1 MLNDESGHQSI
12 LHLTWIAF
20 FLIFVS
26 WFNMAPFNTTLVS
39 TVGLTSSQIDILMI
53 CNVALTIPARIII
66 GYLVDHFGPKKVF
79 IWLLLFTGLVSCQF
93 ALATIYEE
101 FLISR
106 LLMSISGAGFV
117 AGIKM
122 IGDWYPPKNMG
133 TAQGIYA
140 GWGNFGAAA
149 AMFGLPLIAIL
160 FPPETGW
167 RIAAGVT
174 GGLCFIWAF
183 VYLKYIQDAP
193 KKPTMAKAKFN
204 GVIEVTSIKDVY
216 LQALLWLPI
225 YAAISVLIWKLSGQ
239 PDGIFSPSLSI
250 GIIVLIVSMYLVKI
264 TIGMRKNLKRIKKG
278 IIPEKQYE
286 FAQILILSLV
296 YSLTFGAELA
306 IVSMFPEFLQTT
318 FGLTMTYA
326 GILGS
331 SYAFANLIT
340 RPSGGWLA
348 DKFGRKRI
356 LVILVIGTIISFWA
370 MASIS
375 EHWSITMAI
384 CLTLSCSL
392 FVQSGNGAC
401 FAMVPLIRKDL
412 TGQMAGMAGAYG
424 NVGAVFFLTA
434 LSLTN
439 AQVFFKTISLYGFL
453 VLISLYFLKPFVVKQ
468 SDQIG
473 L

>member
-1 MLNDESGHQSI
+1 MLNDESGRQST

-20 FLIFVS
+20 FLVFVS
-26 WFNMAPFNTTLVS
+26 WFNMAPFNTTLIA

-66 GYLVDHFGPKKVF
+66 GYMVDHFGPRKVF
-79 IWLLLFTGLVSCQF
+79 IWLLLYSGLVSFQF
-93 ALATIYEE
+93 AVANDYEE

-106 LLMSISGAGFV
+106 LLMSIAGAGFV

-122 IGDWYPPKNMG
+122 IGDWYPLKNMG

-149 AMFGLPLIAIL
+149 AIFGLPCIAIL
-160 FPPETGW
+160 FPPEMGW
-167 RIAAGVT
+167 RVAAGFS
-174 GGLCFIWAF
+174 GFLCVVWAF
-183 VYLKYIQDAP
+183 VYAKFIQDAP
-193 KKPTMAKAKFN
+193 QKPHMVKTKFN
-204 GVIEVTSIKDVY
+204 GIIEVTSLKDVY

-225 YAAISVLIWKLSGQ
+225 YIAISVLVWKLSGQ
-239 PDGIFSPSLSI
+239 LDGIFSPYISW
-250 GIIVLIVSMYLVKI
+250 GIIVLITAMYILKI
-264 TIGMRKNLKRIKKG
+264 TVGMRPNLGRIKKG
-278 IIPEKQYE
+278 ISPEKRYE
-286 FAQILILSLV
+286 FTQIFILSLV

-306 IVSMFPEFLQTT
+306 VVSMFPEYLQTT
-318 FGLTMTYA
+318 FGLSITYA

-331 SYAFANLIT
+331 SYAFANLVT

-348 DKFGRKRI
+348 DKFGRKRV
-356 LVILVIGTIISFWA
+356 LVILVIGAIISFWA

-375 EHWSITMAI
+375 EQWSIAMAI

-434 LSLTN
+434 LSMTN
-439 AQVFFKTISLYGFL
+439 AQIFFKTISIYGIL
-453 VLISLYFLKPFVVKQ
+453 VLISLYFLKPFVEKQ
-468 SDQIG
+468 PD
-473 L
+473 LTRR

>member
-1 MLNDESGHQSI
+1 
-12 LHLTWIAF
+12 
-20 FLIFVS
+20 
-26 WFNMAPFNTTLVS
+26 
-39 TVGLTSSQIDILMI
+39 
-53 CNVALTIPARIII
+53 
-66 GYLVDHFGPKKVF
+66 
-79 IWLLLFTGLVSCQF
+79 
-93 ALATIYEE
+93 
-101 FLISR
+101 
-106 LLMSISGAGFV
+106 MSIAGAGFV

-122 IGDWYPPKNMG
+122 IGDWYPSEKMG

-149 AMFGLPLIAIL
+149 AIFGLPCIAIL

-167 RIAAGVT
+167 RIAAGFS
-174 GGLCFIWAF
+174 GFLCLVWAL
-183 VYLKYIQDAP
+183 VYAKFIQDAP
-193 KKPTMAKAKFN
+193 QKPNMAKTRFN
-204 GVIEVTSIKDVY
+204 GIIEVTSLKDIY

-225 YAAISVLIWKLSGQ
+225 YVAISVLVWKLSAQ
-239 PDGIFSPSLSI
+239 PDGIFSPFI
-250 GIIVLIVSMYLVKI
+250 FWGIVVLITSMYILKI
-264 TIGMRKNLKRIKKG
+264 TLGMRPNLDKIKKF
-278 IIPEKQYE
+278 IPPEKQYE
-286 FAQILILSLV
+286 FSQIIILSLV

-306 IVSMFPEFLQTT
+306 VVSMFPGFLQNT
-318 FGLTMTYA
+318 FGLSMTYA

-331 SYAFANLIT
+331 SYAFANLVT

-375 EHWSITMAI
+375 DEWSIPLAI

-434 LSLTN
+434 LSMTN
-439 AQVFFKTISLYGFL
+439 AQIFFKTISIYGLL
-453 VLISLYFLKPFVVKQ
+453 VLISLSFLKPFVEKQ
-468 SDQIG
+468 ANKIEE
-473 L
+473 

>member
-1 MLNDESGHQSI
+1 MLNDESVPQSI

-26 WFNMAPFNTTLVS
+26 WFNMAPFNTTLIS

-93 ALATIYEE
+93 ALATVYEE

-149 AMFGLPLIAIL
+149 AIFGLPFIAII

-167 RIAAGVT
+167 RIAAAFS
-174 GGLCFIWAF
+174 GLLCIIWAI
-183 VYLKYIQDAP
+183 VYSIFIQDAP
-193 KKPTMAKAKFN
+193 KKTDLTKSKFN
-204 GVIEVTSIKDVY
+204 GVIEVTSLKDVY

-225 YAAISVLIWKLSGQ
+225 YVAISVLIWKLSSQ
-239 PDGIFSPSLSI
+239 PGGIFSPFISF
-250 GIIVLIVSMYLVKI
+250 GIIVLIFSTYILKI
-264 TIGMRKNLKRIKKG
+264 TLGMRPNLDRIKKG
-278 IIPEKQYE
+278 IPPEKRYE
-286 FAQILILSLV
+286 FTQIFILSLV

-306 IVSMFPEFLQTT
+306 MVSMFPEYLQTT
-318 FGLTMTYA
+318 FSLSITYA
-326 GILGS
+326 GILAS
-331 SYAFANLIT
+331 SYAFANLVT

-356 LVILVIGTIISFWA
+356 LVALIIGTIISFWS

-375 EHWSITMAI
+375 EQWPIAMAI
-384 CLTLSCSL
+384 CLTLCCSL

-434 LSLTN
+434 LSMTN
-439 AQVFFKTISLYGFL
+439 AQTFFKTISIFGIL
-453 VLISLYFLKPFVVKQ
+453 VLISLYFLKPFSEKPPG
-468 SDQIG
+468 STRG
-473 L
+473 

>member
-1 MLNDESGHQSI
+1 MVNDESGHQSI

-26 WFNMAPFNTTLVS
+26 WFNMAPFNTTLIS

-101 FLISR
+101 FIVSR

-122 IGDWYPPKNMG
+122 IGDSYPPKKMG

-149 AMFGLPLIAIL
+149 AMFGLPCIAIL
-160 FPPETGW
+160 FSPDTGW
-167 RIAAGVT
+167 RIAAGFS
-174 GGLCFIWAF
+174 GFLCIFWAF
-183 VYLKYIQDAP
+183 IYSKYIQDVP
-193 KKPTMAKAKFN
+193 KKTSMAKAKFN

-225 YAAISVLIWKLSGQ
+225 YAAIAALTWKLSGQ
-239 PDGIFSPSLSI
+239 PDGIFPPYISW
-250 GIIVLIVSMYLVKI
+250 GIIALITSMYILKI
-264 TIGMRKNLKRIKKG
+264 TVGMRPNLVRVKKG
-278 IIPEKQYE
+278 VSPEKRYE
-286 FAQILILSLV
+286 FTQIFILSLV

-318 FGLTMTYA
+318 FGLSMTYA

-331 SYAFANLIT
+331 SYAFANLVT

-375 EHWSITMAI
+375 EQWSIAMAI

-434 LSLTN
+434 LSMTN
-439 AQVFFKTISLYGFL
+439 AQIFFKTISLYGFL
-453 VLISLYFLKPFVVKQ
+453 VLISLFFLKPFVEKPVERT
-468 SDQIG
+468 G
-473 L
+473 V